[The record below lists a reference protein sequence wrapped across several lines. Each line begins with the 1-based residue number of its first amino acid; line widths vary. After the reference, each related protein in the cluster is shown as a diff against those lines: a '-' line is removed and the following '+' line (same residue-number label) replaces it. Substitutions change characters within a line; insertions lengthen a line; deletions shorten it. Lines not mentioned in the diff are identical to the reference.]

1 MRMIFKKIGLVGL
14 LFVVSFSLIG
24 ATCQSKKTQDQQEI
38 TITIWHL
45 FDSEEVFKPII
56 ASYQNIHPNVK
67 INFVKKDPNEYEE
80 DSLDALAQGEGPDI
94 WLIRNDWVY
103 KHNKKVTEL
112 PANLMRNSD
121 KDVRN
126 NLDIYK
132 ETFPQVVLDDN
143 TVDGKIYGL
152 PFYVDTLALYWN
164 RDIFNQTWRDLEKQG
179 TKEDPLL
186 FQNPPSTW
194 DSVIKL
200 DKYITKKTS
209 NNTIERSGIALGTS
223 YNVQDS
229 TDILAGLML
238 QNHTQMVSA
247 DKKSATFNLPI
258 KKETGEPV
266 YAGTSALEFYT
277 SFASPS
283 KESYAWNTEMP
294 NSLTAFIEGK
304 TAMMVGYEYAV
315 NTIKQK
321 NPNLSY
327 GTAPLPQIKG
337 SASAVD
343 YASYWTETVTK
354 NSKHPDVA
362 WDFLVSTFK
371 TGLDSYLMATGRP
384 SPKKPT
390 DVPDMG
396 QRPLRADPFRF
407 QQATAQSWFKGQY
420 PMKIDTVLSNLID
433 NVIIYNQP
441 PQTAI
446 DAAAGQATLLL
457 SH

>member
-1 MRMIFKKIGLVGL
+1 MQILKKIGLIGL
-14 LFVVSFSLIG
+14 LLIVTFSLSG
-24 ATCQSKKTQDQQEI
+24 ATCKSQKAQDQQEI
-38 TITIWHL
+38 TITMWHL
-45 FDSEEVFKPII
+45 FDNEEVFKPFID
-56 ASYQNIHPNVK
+56 AYHVAHPNVK
-67 INFVKKDPNEYEE
+67 INFVKKDPAEYEE
-80 DSLDALAQGEGPDI
+80 ESLDALAQGEGPDI

-103 KHNKKVTEL
+103 KDYKKVVEM
-112 PANLMRNSD
+112 PAGAMKNSD
-121 KDVRN
+121 KDTRS

-143 TVDGKIYGL
+143 TVDGKIYAL

-164 RDIFNQTWRDLEKQG
+164 RDIFSQTSRELEKQG
-179 TKEDPLL
+179 TTEDPTL

-200 DKYITKKTS
+200 DKYLTKKTS
-209 NNTIERSGIALGTS
+209 DNKIEKSGIALGTS
-223 YNVQDS
+223 YNVQDA

-238 QNHTQMVSA
+238 QNHTKMVSD

-266 YAGTSALEFYT
+266 YAGTQALEFYT
-277 SFASPS
+277 SFANSG
-283 KESYAWNTEMP
+283 KESYSWNSEMP

-304 TAMMVGYEYAV
+304 TAMMVGYEYYT

-321 NPNLSY
+321 NPNLNY

-337 SASAVD
+337 SSSAVD

-354 NSKHPDVA
+354 NSKHPDIA
-362 WDFLVSTFK
+362 WDFLISTFK

-384 SPKKPT
+384 SPLKPA

-396 QRPLRADPFRF
+396 QRPLRMDPFRF
-407 QQATAQSWFKGQY
+407 QQATAQSWFKGKY
-420 PMKIDTVLSNLID
+420 PTKMDKVLSDLID
-433 NVIIYNQP
+433 NVVIYNQP
-441 PQTAI
+441 SQTAI
-446 DAAAGQATLLL
+446 DAAASQATLLL
-457 SH
+457 NH